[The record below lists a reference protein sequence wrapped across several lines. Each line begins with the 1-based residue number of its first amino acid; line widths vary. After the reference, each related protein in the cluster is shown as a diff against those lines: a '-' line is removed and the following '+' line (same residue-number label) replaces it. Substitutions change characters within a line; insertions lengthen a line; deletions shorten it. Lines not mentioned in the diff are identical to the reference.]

1 MVLQYGF
8 LQGTFGLPYGGYC
21 VRPQRLDN
29 IILSADNPG
38 ISMFCVL
45 GKYSDVLAW
54 LDKNSNQTVVSL
66 CTAQGTFTH
75 DLTVE
80 VYNKSSTLVR
90 LMRGKGA
97 IDVQLVIRIA
107 RTWDRDAMDYKSKQE
122 DGSACRNFRPMLRVL
137 VPSGV
142 TLSDIRAE
150 LERAEPYTLL
160 DATRD
165 KNLLDTVLTRT
176 SKKGDDCSGFFG
188 ETQEEAP
195 LPGYKESIEQSPP
208 RYMR

>member
-21 VRPQRLDN
+21 VRPQRLSN
-29 IILSADNPG
+29 IMLSADNPG

-45 GKYSDVLAW
+45 GRYSDVLAW
-54 LDKNSNQTVVSL
+54 LDEKSNRTVASL
-66 CTAQGTFTH
+66 CTTQGTFTH

-107 RTWDRDAMDYKSKQE
+107 RTWDHDAMDYKSNPE
-122 DGSACRNFRPMLRVL
+122 DGSACRSFRPMLRVL

-142 TLSDIRAE
+142 ALSDISAE

-160 DATRD
+160 DATGD
-165 KNLLDTVLTRT
+165 KSLLDTVLTRAST
-176 SKKGDDCSGFFG
+176 RRDDCSGFSD
-188 ETQEEAP
+188 ETQEEVH
-195 LPGYKESIEQSPP
+195 LPGYKESIEQPPP